1 MKFFAKTNGKRGEL
15 YIYESIGE
23 GWFGGITAKAFND
36 SLKELGAVNALDIYI
51 NSPGGSVFDGIAIYN
66 QIMRHSAKEKVV
78 HIDGIA
84 ASIAS
89 IIAMAGTEVRIADN
103 GMFMIHDPWGMSTG
117 TAEDM
122 RKQADALDKIRDVL
136 LDTYVNRCGGK
147 REQISAWMTAETWMT
162 ADEAVE
168 YGFATSKVDKPAM
181 KAEFAL
187 MQNFAKVPETL
198 KRQAGSVDAKLAA
211 MQMSLKQM
219 KFVPARIAPSG
230 QPQGK

>member
-1 MKFFAKTNGKRGEL
+1 MKNCFFAKTNGKRGEL

-36 SLKELGAVNALDIYI
+36 SLKELGSVAALDIYI

-89 IIAMAGTEVRIADN
+89 VIAMAGTDIRIADN
-103 GMFMIHDPWGMSTG
+103 GMLMVHQPWGMATG
-117 TAEDM
+117 TADDM
-122 RKQADALDKIRDVL
+122 RKQAEALDKIRDVL
-136 LDTYVNRCGGK
+136 IDTYVARTK
-147 REQISAWMTAETWMT
+147 SSRSDIVSWVDAETWMT
-162 ADEAVE
+162 ADEAMSR
-168 YGFATSKVDKPAM
+168 GFANSKVAKPAM

-187 MQNFAKVPETL
+187 MQNFAKVPENL
-198 KRQAGSVDAKLAA
+198 KRQAVSVDAKMAS
-211 MQMSLKQM
+211 MQMRLSKMNLCQHK
-219 KFVPARIAPSG
+219 
-230 QPQGK
+230 